1 MTKHLIEFAMHM
13 AANAHMGQTDKG
25 GHAYIWHPIRVALA
39 CKTDEHRIVALL
51 HDVVEDSG
59 FGTMRAIE
67 ESFPPEIAEAVDC
80 LTRRK
85 GEAYEAFID
94 RCASNDLATVV
105 KLADLADNMDLTRIA
120 NPSAADHARVV
131 KYGHAVGVLMGSKA
145 Q

>member
-1 MTKHLIEFAMHM
+1 MTEHMIEAALRM
-13 AANAHMGQTDKG
+13 ATSVHMGQTDKG
-25 GHAYIWHPIRVALA
+25 GAPYILHPLRVMMA
-39 CKTDEHRIVALL
+39 CETDAERVVALL
-51 HDVVEDSG
+51 HDVVEDGGSG
-59 FGTMRAIE
+59 TWEVIE
-67 ESFPPEIAEAVDC
+67 ESFPSEIAEAVDC

-105 KLADLADNMDLTRIA
+105 KLADLADNMDLTRIP

-131 KYGHAVGVLMGSKA
+131 KYGHAVGVLRGSEA